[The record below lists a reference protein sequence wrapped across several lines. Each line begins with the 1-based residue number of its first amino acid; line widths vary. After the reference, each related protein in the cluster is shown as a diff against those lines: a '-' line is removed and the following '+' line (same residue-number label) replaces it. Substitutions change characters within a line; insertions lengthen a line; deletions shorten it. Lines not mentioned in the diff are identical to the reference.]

1 MQASSEELRQA
12 LDYVV
17 ETGQRAWPAI
27 TLPPNAFEAHVR
39 AAIANATDPLA
50 AVDKLHVADLY
61 LACACATG
69 DPRALVALEQ
79 QYLPTAARAVARFGD
94 PHGFVADAIQELRE
108 RLLVGTPPR
117 ISAYAGTGSL
127 ESWLKV
133 AAVRVAINLR
143 ARHREQPIDRDD
155 ATEAAIAS
163 GDDPVLD
170 YVKRRYQADFS
181 RALREAFD
189 DLSVEDRAIMRFYLV
204 DRLNIGEIGGLV
216 GVSRATVG
224 RRIIAARE
232 TILAGTRR
240 RLHERLAIDPAEL
253 DSLIG
258 ILQSRVDFS
267 LSQVLGRTA

>member
-1 MQASSEELRQA
+1 MQASTDELQQA

-17 ETGQRAWPAI
+17 ETGQRAWPTI
-27 TLPPNAFEAHVR
+27 MLPPGAFEAHVR
-39 AAIANATDPLA
+39 ALLADAADPIAIL
-50 AVDKLHVADLY
+50 DKLHVPDLY
-61 LACACATG
+61 LACACAIG
-69 DPRALVALEQ
+69 EPRALVALEQ

-108 RLLVGTPPR
+108 RVLVGTPPR
-117 ISAYAGTGSL
+117 IAAYAGTGSL

-143 ARHREQPIDRDD
+143 ARHREQPVDRDD
-155 ATEAAIAS
+155 AQEAAIAS
-163 GDDPVLD
+163 VDDPVLE

-189 DLSVEDRAIMRFYLV
+189 DLSGEDRTIMRFYLV

-216 GVSRATVG
+216 GISRATVG

-240 RLHERLAIDPAEL
+240 RLHERLEIDNAEL

-258 ILQSRVDFS
+258 VLQSRVDFS
-267 LSQVLGRTA
+267 LSQVLGRAE